1 MKVKFLPVKKQLTA
15 LAALLVGFPA
25 VLALVGMYVAPHD
38 IKGVVYRDFD
48 ANGTRQNTA
57 TYAEPG
63 VPGVTVTAYAADGTQ
78 AAQTTTGAD
87 GTYTLDIPAAG
98 DYRVEFTGLQAGD
111 FSGAFGTGSGTSVQ
125 FVSGGAENVNLGI
138 NYPAQYSSSKNPKI
152 ATSGF
157 INGNQGNAAPYN
169 NNAVVWT
176 LPFNATGNLA
186 SSGRGNIST
195 ANRLGA
201 IWGIAY
207 AKRTRSLYAAAFT
220 KRYVGFGPE
229 GAGAIYKMDFN
240 TDHTNISGN
249 PTLFYKFDAAAVG
262 TGLHGTLAT
271 TSDGDAA
278 DTEAFD
284 KVGKSSLGDIDL
296 SDDEKDLYVV
306 TLGDRKLNRINVAT
320 ASTPGSHVSFD
331 IPIPA
336 RGSADAAYAN
346 DWRPFALKYYRGKVY
361 VGVVTTNESSYQH
374 STYQSSGSAATAYN
388 NDIGNNTGLKA
399 EVFVFDPVTNTFSS
413 TPVLSFPLTY
423 TKQPTSA
430 DQTGKQEGTA
440 WRPWTSTYRLDRG
453 ESLTTYSQAWLTDIE
468 FDVNGDMV
476 LGIRDRWGDQMGV
489 ENRRPAS
496 PVGPGGTTSVS
507 SIAAG
512 EVLRAGNNGNN
523 TWTIENNGSVNGS
536 TASSIQQEQNG
547 PGGGK
552 YYWGDRVGES
562 GNHGSSSLGG
572 LALLAGS
579 GKLIMTAMDPTD
591 VFNTG
596 GIKRMINSNGFNNL
610 RGNAGSAGAAD
621 DNLNNTSGNAP
632 GTATGNGV
640 YKGAYLFASGTAPY
654 WGKANGMGEV
664 ELLTDPAPIEIGNRV
679 WRDTDN
685 DGIQDA
691 GEPGIAGVTVEL
703 VDNTGAVVATA
714 VTDANGN
721 YIFSSDP
728 TGTSTDAL
736 KYNVPLVF
744 GAQYKVR
751 VPNVSGGSKQTELGT
766 DRLTQANQGESDPN
780 GDTRDS
786 DGAAVENETYAETAL
801 FTLGDAGENDHTH
814 DFGFAPLGALGD
826 YVWID
831 TDSDGIQD
839 PDEEGVNGVTVTL
852 YKLNPATS
860 EYEPYGAPQQTRDN
874 PNESGKKGYYW
885 FDELP
890 SGEYKVRFTDIPDNY
905 KLTNADQGG
914 DDAQDSDADSDGWS
928 QAVTI
933 DTSRPETDL
942 LRINPTID
950 AGIVPVGALGDYVW
964 FDNDSDG
971 VQDGDEEGVNGVT
984 VTLYKKN
991 PLTDLFEPYGAPQTT
1006 GNNPDGSGKKGYYWF
1021 GDLPSGEYQ
1030 VGFSNLPEGYG
1041 FTDPNRGSDN
1051 AADSDANPADGRSQ
1065 TVTIDTSKPETD
1077 LLRINPTIDAGI
1089 IPVGSIGDYVWFDQ
1103 DTDGEQDETEEG
1115 VNGVTVELYKWDET
1129 AEEFVLETTT
1139 VTAANAGKDGY
1150 YNFPNLRSGKYK
1162 VKFVKPAGRDFTHQ
1176 DKSGAD
1182 DADDSDADRTTG
1194 ETGEIDIDTSLPVE
1208 DIGRNNPTIDAGL
1221 VTEGALPVRLV
1232 QFGAAKEGATAKLTW
1247 KTTSEVNASHF
1258 EVQRSG
1264 DAQTWV
1270 KIGTVAA
1277 RGGENVAERYT
1288 FTDGSPVR
1296 GLNFYRLKTVDLDG
1310 TSEISRVVSVDFAKD
1325 VAEAAFVYPNP
1336 ASESIRFSNNLDLN
1350 RVKSVSVT
1358 DLRGN
1363 VVYTAG
1369 SISADG
1375 IPAARFRDGLHI
1387 IRVRMDDGTTRDFKV
1402 VIAPKK

>member
-1 MKVKFLPVKKQLTA
+1 MKVKFLPIKKQLTA

-25 VLALVGMYVAPHD
+25 MLSLVGMYVAPHD

-48 ANGTRQNTA
+48 ANGTRQSTT

-87 GTYTLDIPAAG
+87 GTYTLDIAAAG

-157 INGNQGNAAPYN
+157 INGNQGNANPYN
-169 NNAVVWT
+169 NNAIVWT
-176 LPFNATGNLA
+176 MPFNATGNIV
-186 SSGRGNIST
+186 SSGHSNIST

-240 TDHTNISGN
+240 ADHTNISGN

-262 TGLHGTLAT
+262 TGIHGTLAT

-306 TLGDRKLNRINVAT
+306 TLGDRKLNRIDVAS
-320 ASTPGSHVSFD
+320 ASTPGSHVSFN
-331 IPIPA
+331 IPVPA
-336 RGSADAAYAN
+336 RGSTDAAYAD

-361 VGVVTTNESSYQH
+361 VGVVTTNETSYQH
-374 STYQSSGSAATAYN
+374 SAYQSSGAAATAYN

-399 EVFVFDPVTNTFSS
+399 EIFVFDPATNTFSN

-430 DQTGKQEGTA
+430 DQTGRQAGTA

-453 ESLTTYSQAWLTDIE
+453 ENLTTYSQAWLTDIE

-496 PVGPGGTTSVS
+496 PTGPGGSTSVS

-523 TWTIENNGSVNGS
+523 TWTIENDGSVNGS
-536 TASSIQQEQNG
+536 TPSAIQQAQNG

-579 GKLIMTAMDPTD
+579 GKLVMTAMDPTD

-596 GIKRMINSNGFNNL
+596 GIKRMINSGGFNNL
-610 RGNAGSAGAAD
+610 RGNAATAGATD
-621 DNLNNTSGNAP
+621 DDLNNTTGTAP
-632 GTATGNGV
+632 GSSTGNGT
-640 YKGAYLFASGTAPY
+640 YKGAYVFGSGAAPY
-654 WGKANGMGEV
+654 WGKANGMGEI
-664 ELLTDPAPIEIGNRV
+664 ELLTDPAPIEIGNRI
-679 WRDTDN
+679 WRDTDS

-691 GEPGIAGVTVEL
+691 GEAGIAGVTVEL
-703 VDNTGAVVATA
+703 VNEAGTVVATA

-736 KYNVPLVF
+736 RYNLPLVY
-744 GAQYKVR
+744 GAKYKVR
-751 VPNVSGGSKQTELGT
+751 VPNVSGGSKQAALGT
-766 DRLTQANQGESDPN
+766 DQLTQANQGGANPID
-780 GDTRDS
+780 DTRDS
-786 DGAAVENETYAETAL
+786 DGLPSGSHAETAL

-814 DFGFAPLGALGD
+814 DFGFTPLGALGD

-831 TDSDGIQD
+831 TDSDGVQD
-839 PDEEGVNGVTVTL
+839 AGEEGVNDVTVTL
-852 YKLNPATS
+852 YKWNPSTS
-860 EYEPYGAPQQTRDN
+860 TYDPYGTPQQTRDN
-874 PNESGKKGYYW
+874 PNDPGKKGYYW
-885 FDELP
+885 FDDLP
-890 SGEYKVRFTDIPDNY
+890 SGQYKVRFTDIPDNY
-905 KLTNADQGG
+905 KLTSADQGG
-914 DDAQDSDADSDGWS
+914 DDAADSDADGDGWS

-933 DTSRPETDL
+933 DTSKPLDNLE
-942 LRINPTID
+942 RINPTID
-950 AGIVPVGALGDYVW
+950 AGIVPLGALGDYVW

-971 VQDGDEEGVNGVT
+971 VQDDDEVGVNNVT

-991 PLTDLFEPYGAPQTT
+991 DLGEFVPYGVPQQT
-1006 GNNPDGSGKKGYYWF
+1006 GVNPNDPGKNGYYWF

-1030 VGFSNLPEGYG
+1030 VGFSDLPPGYG
-1041 FTDPNRGSDN
+1041 FTDQNLGGDD
-1051 AADSDANPADGRSQ
+1051 AEDSDADPVTGRSQ
-1065 TVTIDTSKPETD
+1065 TVTIDTSKPITD
-1077 LLRINPTIDAGI
+1077 LERINPTIDAGI
-1089 IPVGSIGDYVWFDQ
+1089 VPVGSIGDYVWFDT
-1103 DTDGEQDETEEG
+1103 DTDGEQDDEEEG
-1115 VNGVTVELYKWDET
+1115 VDGVTVQLYVWEGDELTGGY
-1129 AEEFVLETTT
+1129 VLKEST
-1139 VTAANAGKDGY
+1139 VTATKEGKKGY
-1150 YNFPNLRSGKYK
+1150 YNFPNLKTGKYK
-1162 VKFVKPAGRDFTHQ
+1162 VKFVKPSGNDFTHV
-1176 DKSGAD
+1176 DKAGVD
-1182 DADDSDADRTTG
+1182 DTKDSDANRTTG
-1194 ETGEIDIDTSLPVE
+1194 ESGDINIDTSLPV
-1208 DIGRNNPTIDAGL
+1208 DNIGRNNPTIDAGL
-1221 VTEGALPVRLV
+1221 VPEGALPVKLV
-1232 QFGAAKEGATAKLTW
+1232 QFGAVKEGATAKISW
-1247 KTTSEVNASHF
+1247 RTTSEVNASHF
-1258 EVQRSG
+1258 EVQRSA
-1264 DAQTWV
+1264 DARTWV

-1277 RGGENVAERYT
+1277 TGSEKTGSRYT
-1288 FTDGSPVR
+1288 FTDGTPVR
-1296 GLNFYRLKTVDLDG
+1296 GLNFYRLRTVDLDG
-1310 TSEISRVVSVDFAKD
+1310 TSESSNIVSLDFAKG
-1325 VAEAAFVYPNP
+1325 VAEAAYVYPNP
-1336 ASESIRFSNNLDLN
+1336 ASESIRFSSDLDLS
-1350 RVKSVSVT
+1350 RVRSVSVT
-1358 DLRGN
+1358 DVRGN

-1369 SISADG
+1369 SIAAEGISAT
-1375 IPAARFRDGLHI
+1375 RFKTGLHI
-1387 IRVRMDDGTTRDFKV
+1387 IRVRMVDGTTRDFKV
-1402 VIAPKK
+1402 VIEAKK